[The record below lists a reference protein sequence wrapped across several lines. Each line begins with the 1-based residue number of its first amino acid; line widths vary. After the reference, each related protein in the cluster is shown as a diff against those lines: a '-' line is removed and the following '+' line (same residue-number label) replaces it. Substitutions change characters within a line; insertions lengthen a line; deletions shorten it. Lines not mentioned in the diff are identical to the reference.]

1 MITKIILREE
11 LNKEEL
17 WNLELLFRETDKAIL
32 DEFLILTDSPELA
45 GICRKFDI
53 AVAAVLTGNREAA
66 AGAGEDTDVCGGEK
80 AVGFERAER
89 EAAGTVC
96 ACAAE
101 GSGRAEDLD
110 RESAG
115 NAACQCDGDFQGISY
130 AVTDIEDLDDNYL
143 ERIWQRY
150 RGIPWK
156 ICETERCLVRESV
169 PEDVDSF
176 YEIYRDREITEY
188 MEDLYEDREKERQY
202 IRDYI
207 EKVYAFYGFGMWT
220 VCLKETGEVIGRA
233 GLSMREGFE
242 EPELGYVIGKTW
254 QRQGIAAEVCLEIL
268 NYAGNE
274 LGLEQIRALMHPEN
288 TASQRLCHR
297 LGFYYERE
305 IEVDGIFYRSYRIE
319 ISRNPA

>member
-1 MITKIILREE
+1 MITKIILKEE
-11 LNKEEL
+11 LNTEEL
-17 WNLELLFRETDKAIL
+17 RKLEILFRETDKAIL

-66 AGAGEDTDVCGGEK
+66 AGAGEDADVCG
-80 AVGFERAER
+80 
-89 EAAGTVC
+89 
-96 ACAAE
+96 
-101 GSGRAEDLD
+101 
-110 RESAG
+110 
-115 NAACQCDGDFQGISY
+115 GDFQGISY

-188 MEDLYEDREKERQY
+188 MENLYEDREKERQY

-220 VCLKETGEVIGRA
+220 VCLKEAGEVIGRA
-233 GLSMREGFE
+233 GISMREGFE

-254 QRQGIAAEVCLEIL
+254 QRQGIATEVCREIL

-288 TASQRLCHR
+288 VASQRLCHR
-297 LGFYYERE
+297 LGFCYEKE

>member
-66 AGAGEDTDVCGGEK
+66 ARAGEDADACADEGAGSCEDPEGESVGNTAWQCGG
-80 AVGFERAER
+80 G
-89 EAAGTVC
+89 
-96 ACAAE
+96 
-101 GSGRAEDLD
+101 
-110 RESAG
+110 
-115 NAACQCDGDFQGISY
+115 FQGISY
-130 AVTDIEDLDDNYL
+130 AVTDIEDLDENYL

-150 RGIPWK
+150 RGIPWR
-156 ICETERCLVRESV
+156 ICETVRCLVRESV
-169 PEDVDSF
+169 LEDVDSF
-176 YEIYRDREITEY
+176 YQIYRDKEITEY
-188 MEDLYEDREKERQY
+188 MEDLYKDREKERQY

-242 EPELGYVIGKTW
+242 EPELGYVSGKTW
-254 QRQGIAAEVCLEIL
+254 QRQGIAEEVCREIL
-268 NYAGNE
+268 NYAGSE

-288 TASQRLCHR
+288 AASERLCHR
-297 LGFYYERE
+297 LGFCYERE
-305 IEVDGIFYRSYRIE
+305 IEVDGIFYRSYRIDLRQE
-319 ISRNPA
+319 RTGSY

>member
-1 MITKIILREE
+1 MITKIILKEE
-11 LNKEEL
+11 LNTEEL
-17 WNLELLFRETDKAIL
+17 RKLEILFRETDKAIL
-32 DEFLILTDSPELA
+32 DEFLILTDSPELV

-53 AVAAVLTGNREAA
+53 AVAAVLTGNREAT
-66 AGAGEDTDVCGGEK
+66 AGAAEDTDACGE
-80 AVGFERAER
+80 
-89 EAAGTVC
+89 
-96 ACAAE
+96 
-101 GSGRAEDLD
+101 
-110 RESAG
+110 
-115 NAACQCDGDFQGISY
+115 DFQGISY

-169 PEDVDSF
+169 PEDVDRF

-254 QRQGIAAEVCLEIL
+254 QRQGIATEACREIL

-274 LGLEQIRALMHPEN
+274 LGLEQIRALMNPEN

-297 LGFYYERE
+297 LGFCYEKE

-319 ISRNPA
+319 ISQNSA